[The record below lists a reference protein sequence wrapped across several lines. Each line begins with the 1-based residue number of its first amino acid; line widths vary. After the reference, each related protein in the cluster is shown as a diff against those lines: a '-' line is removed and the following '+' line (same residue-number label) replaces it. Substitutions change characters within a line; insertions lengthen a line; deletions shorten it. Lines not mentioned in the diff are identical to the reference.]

1 MILSSYYGI
10 DGKAQN
16 LKSIN
21 LDAKLLGLLAAS
33 DGGLRQV
40 ADLPPVQKGSL
51 AVLAGG
57 KLPTAS
63 CRRQVRQVAI
73 LKDMSFLITSFK
85 TLKQNKKSID

>member
-1 MILSSYYGI
+1 MILGSYFGI
-10 DGKAQN
+10 NGKAQN

-63 CRRQVRQVAI
+63 TASRHI
-73 LKDMSFLITSFK
+73 KGHEFLNNFI
-85 TLKQNKKSID
+85 